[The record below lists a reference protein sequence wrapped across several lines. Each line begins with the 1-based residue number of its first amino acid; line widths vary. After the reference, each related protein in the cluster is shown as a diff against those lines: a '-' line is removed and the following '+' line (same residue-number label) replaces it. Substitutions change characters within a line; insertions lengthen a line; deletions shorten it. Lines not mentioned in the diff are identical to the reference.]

1 MFAIFVLDGIGAL
14 LALGGSIIGC
24 MGVCCTGQVVSDMFP
39 RQLYSCF
46 LVGYESSLH
55 NVVLCQQTNL
65 IIFSLFVCFFFV
77 FIRRLQLLLWSPLE
91 WRRRKWTK
99 VHLPRNILRS
109 LAINSFELYQER
121 ICPGWEDDRSWGGC
135 FCSHKSFCS
144 LRLFQFRCD
153 FSDFIEGPTISPR
166 RLSLGQL
173 LIHSFCHSWRWR
185 NIPFTL
191 GSKFFY
197 EHFHFFFANTSFLR
211 IKRRFSFGANPMV
224 NRLKIIFYPFHVW
237 PSNVTLCT

>member
-121 ICPGWEDDRSWGGC
+121 ICPGWEDDRSCGDAFVLINHFAVYGY
-135 FCSHKSFCS
+135 SSFAVTFQIS
-144 LRLFQFRCD
+144 LRGQPSVPGDWVWVSYLF
-153 FSDFIEGPTISPR
+153 
-166 RLSLGQL
+166 
-173 LIHSFCHSWRWR
+173 
-185 NIPFTL
+185 IPFVTVDV
-191 GSKFFY
+191 
-197 EHFHFFFANTSFLR
+197 EE
-211 IKRRFSFGANPMV
+211 
-224 NRLKIIFYPFHVW
+224 IF
-237 PSNVTLCT
+237 PSH

>member
-1 MFAIFVLDGIGAL
+1 MDDCDKVTVAQRCMFAIFVLDGIGAL

-121 ICPGWEDDRSWGGC
+121 ICPGWEDDRSCGDAFVLINHFAVYGY
-135 FCSHKSFCS
+135 SSFAVTFQIS
-144 LRLFQFRCD
+144 LRGQPSVPGDWVWVSYLF
-153 FSDFIEGPTISPR
+153 
-166 RLSLGQL
+166 
-173 LIHSFCHSWRWR
+173 
-185 NIPFTL
+185 IPFVTVDV
-191 GSKFFY
+191 
-197 EHFHFFFANTSFLR
+197 EE
-211 IKRRFSFGANPMV
+211 
-224 NRLKIIFYPFHVW
+224 IF
-237 PSNVTLCT
+237 PSH

>member
-109 LAINSFELYQER
+109 LAINSFELYQEH
-121 ICPGWEDDRSWGGC
+121 ICPGWEDDRTCGDAFILINHFAVYGYS
-135 FCSHKSFCS
+135 SFAVTFQIS
-144 LRLFQFRCD
+144 LRGQPSVPGDWVWVSYLF
-153 FSDFIEGPTISPR
+153 
-166 RLSLGQL
+166 
-173 LIHSFCHSWRWR
+173 
-185 NIPFTL
+185 IPFVTVDV
-191 GSKFFY
+191 
-197 EHFHFFFANTSFLR
+197 EE
-211 IKRRFSFGANPMV
+211 
-224 NRLKIIFYPFHVW
+224 IF
-237 PSNVTLCT
+237 PSH